1 MNTPLPPGFDLS
13 KLPEPIRAKL
23 QAQLDR
29 LSPEMRQQLIE
40 RGSPILQK
48 AIDRA
53 KDASTPSTRT
63 LAVTPVSLH
72 GQFIRTVMPGDRMQL
87 PLSMVAL
94 VIAAVVALY
103 YLYG

>member
-1 MNTPLPPGFDLS
+1 MTSPLPPGFDLA
-13 KLPEPIRAKL
+13 KLPEPIRSKL

-29 LSPEMRQQLIE
+29 LSPEMRQQLLD

-53 KDASTPSTRT
+53 KDASTP
-63 LAVTPVSLH
+63 VTQAQAARPVSVH
-72 GQFIRTVMPGDRMQL
+72 GRYSRTVMPGDRMQL
-87 PLSMVAL
+87 PLSMIALFVAASL
-94 VIAAVVALY
+94 ALY